1 MKEILTKPLHTLFMR
16 LKLSNSIKLLLVGVL
31 FVSNYSIAQLT
42 VNPTITPVNLVQ
54 NYLVGAGV
62 TVTNV
67 TFNGGAGT
75 TANPQIGYFNG
86 VNTNLG
92 IDSGIVM
99 ATGVVTNAIGPN
111 TIGSQTTSYFVNSF
125 DPDLNAISAVTMYD
139 AAILEFDFVPNG
151 DTVQFKYSFASE
163 EYPEYSNPGS
173 TVVDAFGLFLSG
185 PGITG
190 PYSNGAVN
198 IALVPNTTTPV
209 SIVNISPV
217 VNASYYV
224 NNGNGTQA
232 PFNSS
237 NTYIQYDGRTVTL
250 TAKYAVSCGQT
261 YHLKFAIADGGDA
274 AWDSGVFIEA
284 GSLTSSGVNVSMETP
299 VGTFIG
305 VPGVVYEECVLGT
318 NVDFIFVRPDSYT
331 SDTVFFNLGG
341 TATNGTDYTNIPN
354 NYVVFNGSDTAILS
368 INILSDGIPEGMET
382 ILISVP
388 ISLVG
393 SCANLYDTVVL
404 QISDPYLVQP
414 YAGPDTIYQCLG
426 QVFNFTGNVLFGYP
440 PYNYSWSNTTTG
452 GSTAFTVTQVGQ
464 DMLVLSVID
473 GCGFIGSDTVH
484 LFQTPPPPIILD
496 AGQDINLTCAGQTA
510 NLVGSASGGVQPIIA
525 YWSNGNPTMNV
536 QPMVTTSYIYTVGD
550 ACNNFET
557 DTLTVFVPPYD
568 PFDLTLSDTIVIV
581 PCPATMV
588 TSSGV
593 VNSGGTAPYSY
604 LWSTGNTT
612 SQQNINVL
620 NSGQQLVLTITDG
633 CGLDTTITYRYFVE
647 SQGLDLNLQGARQ
660 CRNADST
667 ALLEYV
673 IANGA
678 APITISSVTLPSG
691 VTGFVEETI
700 SNTLL
705 VNNAQEG
712 MYVFEVTDFCG
723 NTNQDSVYLNL
734 DNCVVSVPNVITPNG
749 DGQNDLFVIT
759 GLEYHPNSILYVYNR
774 WGQLVYSNT
783 DYQNDWDGGNLTPS
797 IYYYVLILTD
807 GTQPDT
813 YQGHINIFN

>member
-1 MKEILTKPLHTLFMR
+1 MFNKKLTLAVL
-16 LKLSNSIKLLLVGVL
+16 LIGLSLWTN
-31 FVSNYSIAQLT
+31 AQLV
-42 VNPTITPVNLVQ
+42 VNSGVTPVNLVQ

-62 TVTNV
+62 TVSNV

-75 TANPQIGYFNG
+75 TANPQIGFFNG

-92 IDSGIVM
+92 IDSGLVM

-111 TIGSQTTSYFVNSF
+111 TIGSATTSYFTTSF
-125 DPDLNAISAVTMYD
+125 DPDLNAISTVTMYD

-185 PGITG
+185 PGISG
-190 PYSNGAVN
+190 PYSNGGVN
-198 IALVPNTTTPV
+198 IALVPNTTIPV

-217 VNASYYV
+217 VNAAYYV
-224 NNGNGTQA
+224 NNGNGATA
-232 PFNSS
+232 PFNGSP
-237 NTYIQYDGRTVTL
+237 TYIQYDGRTVTL
-250 TAKYAVSCGQT
+250 TAKHAVTCGQT
-261 YHLKFAIADGGDA
+261 YHLKFAIADGGDGS
-274 AWDSGVFIEA
+274 WDSGVFIEA

-305 VPGVVYEECVLGT
+305 APGIVYEECDLGT

-341 TATNGTDYTNIPN
+341 SAINGSDYTNIPN

-368 INILSDGIPEGMET
+368 INILTDGIPEGLET

-404 QISDPYLVQP
+404 QISDPYIVQP
-414 YAGPDTIYQCLG
+414 YAGPDTIYQCVG
-426 QVFNFTGNVLFGYP
+426 QIFNFTGSVLLGYP
-440 PYNYSWSNTTTG
+440 PYNYSWSNSTTG
-452 GSTAFTVTQVGQ
+452 GSTIFTVTQIGT
-464 DMLVLSVID
+464 DALVLTVAD
-473 GCGFIGSDTVH
+473 GCGFVGSDTVN

-496 AGQDINLTCAGQTA
+496 AGPDINLACAGQTA
-510 NLVGSASGGVQPIIA
+510 NLVGTASGGVQPIIA
-525 YWSNGNPTMNV
+525 YWSNGNPTMTV
-536 QPMVTTSYIYTVGD
+536 QPLVTTSYIYTVGD
-550 ACNNFET
+550 ACNNFAT
-557 DTLTVFVPPYD
+557 DTLVVNVPPYT
-568 PFDLTLSDTIVIV
+568 PFDLTLSDTLVSV
-581 PCPATMV
+581 DCPSTLV

-612 SQQNINVL
+612 SQQNITVF
-620 NSGQQLVLTITDG
+620 NSGQQLFLTITDN
-633 CGLDTTITYRYFVE
+633 CGLDTTLNFQYVVE
-647 SQGLDLNLQGARQ
+647 SQGLDLNLHGARQ

-667 ALLEYV
+667 ALLEYAIV
-673 IANGA
+673 NGA
-678 APITISSVTLPSG
+678 APITISSVTFPSG
-691 VTGFVEETI
+691 VTGYVEETI
-700 SNTLL
+700 SSTLL
-705 VNNAQEG
+705 VNMAQEG
-712 MYVFEVTDFCG
+712 MYVFEVTDACG
-723 NTNQDSVYLNL
+723 NTNQDSVFLNL

-759 GLEYHPNSILYVYNR
+759 GLSYHPNSILYVYNR
-774 WGQLVYSNT
+774 WGQLVYSNM

-813 YQGHINIFN
+813 FQGHLNIFN